1 MAKTELETRTKDFSL
16 ALIDLVERIP
26 RSRAG
31 DVVGRQL
38 LRSGTSMGANY
49 REANRAESRKDF
61 LHKVGIATKESAE
74 TEYWLELIQES
85 EHLKTTGCDKILAE
99 SQELLAI
106 LTSIGRN
113 AKANQKK

>member
-1 MAKTELETRTKDFSL
+1 MPKN
-16 ALIDLVERIP
+16 
-26 RSRAG
+26 RAG

-49 REANRAESRKDF
+49 REANRAESGKDF
-61 LHKVGIATKESAE
+61 LHKIGIATKEAAE

-85 EHLKTTGCDKILAE
+85 VHLKTAGTE
-99 SQELLAI
+99 SLLSESRELLAI
-106 LTSIGRN
+106 LTAIGRN